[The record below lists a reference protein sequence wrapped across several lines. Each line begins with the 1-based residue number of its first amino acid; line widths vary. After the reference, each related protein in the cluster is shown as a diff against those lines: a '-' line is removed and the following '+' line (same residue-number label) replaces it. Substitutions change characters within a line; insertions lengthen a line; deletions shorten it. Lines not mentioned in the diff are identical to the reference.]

1 VKKSSIQRVLFIGHS
16 CHVTGAPL
24 LLRELLSHLKVY
36 TTLEPHLLLLA
47 DGPLFNDYQSIC
59 ETEILERANDSFI
72 TKLKNW
78 FLETSDNY
86 LNKRYTL
93 NDFNVVYSNTIA
105 STAVAIALYQPGRLI
120 IQHVHELSY
129 AADTLNVREV
139 LIASVAKTYQF
150 IAASEKVAQFLREEI
165 GVDNTKI
172 RVVHE
177 FPVAVAKASES
188 SHRNSVRRTLGISD
202 GDFLIGMCGTP
213 EWRKG
218 VDLFVQLAK
227 KLKNNVEG
235 KKVHLLWIGGAPN
248 QLNEIKHDIRK
259 LELDS
264 CVHLVGD
271 VQYPFDYYEALDLF
285 VLTSR
290 EDPFPVAMLE
300 AASSGL
306 PIVCFDNAG
315 GAPEFVQQDAGIVV
329 PYIDVKSMAEACEN
343 LINNDELRTT
353 MGERAKGK
361 VETMYAPQQQMAK
374 LVGVI
379 EEALNR
385 SPIL

>member
-1 VKKSSIQRVLFIGHS
+1 MKLHKKQKVLFIGHG

-24 LLRELLSHLKVY
+24 LLRELLSHLKLHTNLV
-36 TTLEPHLLLLA
+36 PHLLLLA
-47 DGPLFNDYQSIC
+47 DGPLFNDYRSIC
-59 ETEILERANDSFI
+59 HTEILGGANKPRI
-72 TKLKNW
+72 KALKN
-78 FLETSDNY
+78 FFVRRLGSYFND
-86 LNKRYTL
+86 RYPL
-93 NDFNVVYSNTIA
+93 NDFTVVYANTIA
-105 STAVAIALYQPGRLI
+105 STAVAMELYQPGRLI

-129 AADTLNVREV
+129 ATDTLNVREA
-139 LIASVAKTYQF
+139 LKASVSKTYRF
-150 IAASEKVAQFLREEI
+150 IAASEKVAQFLIEEI
-165 GVDNTKI
+165 GVDHLKI
-172 RVVHE
+172 QVVHE
-177 FPVAVAKASES
+177 FPVAIAKSSES
-188 SHRNSVRRTLGISD
+188 TPRSSVRCTLEISD
-202 GDFLIGMCGTP
+202 GDYLIGMCGTP

-218 VDLFVQLAK
+218 VDLFVQLARE
-227 KLKNNVEG
+227 LKNNVEG
-235 KKVHLLWIGGAPN
+235 KKVHLLWIGGATN

-379 EEALNR
+379 EMAL
-385 SPIL
+385 SQ

>member
-1 VKKSSIQRVLFIGHS
+1 MKKSSIQRVLFIGHS

-36 TTLEPHLLLLA
+36 TTFELHLLLLA

-59 ETEILERANDSFI
+59 DTEILERANNSSI

-78 FLETSDNY
+78 FLGSSDNY

-139 LIASVAKTYQF
+139 LKASVAKTYQF

-177 FPVAVAKASES
+177 FPVALAKSSES
-188 SHRNSVRRTLGISD
+188 SLRSSVRGTLGISD
-202 GDFLIGMCGTP
+202 SDYSIGMCGTP

-227 KLKNNVEG
+227 KLKNKVEG
-235 KKVHLLWIGGAPN
+235 KKVHLIWIGGAPN

-264 CVHLVGD
+264 CVHLVGN
-271 VQYPFDYYEALDLF
+271 VQSPFDYYEVLNLF
-285 VLTSR
+285 ALTSR

-329 PYIDVKSMAEACEN
+329 PYIDIERMADACVRI
-343 LINNDELRTT
+343 LGDDELR
-353 MGERAKGK
+353 MRLGASAKRK
-361 VETMYAPQQQMAK
+361 VETFYSPEQQMAK
-374 LVGVI
+374 QLKVI

-385 SPIL
+385 SVIL